1 MSLSVQFLSLL
12 AMIGTGIVA
21 GAFMDMIGTGTA
33 YAGKKSIIR
42 KYAVVLEV
50 IGWIVVGCG
59 TFYIL
64 YLVRDG
70 AWRIYDPFAQ
80 ISGMLLYASFF
91 HKPFR
96 FLGRILFILFV
107 KPLWF
112 IVHLLVSIDH
122 LSGLSGYCES
132 HCSSYS
138 RHLLNYSIHIPRKLF
153 KRRWEMIYN
162 LWTISELSNV

>member
-33 YAGKKSIIR
+33 HAGKKSIIR
-42 KYAVVLEV
+42 KRAVWLEV
-50 IGWIVVGCG
+50 IGWILVGCW

-80 ISGMLLYASFF
+80 ISGMLLYVTIFY
-91 HKPFR
+91 KPFR
-96 FLGRILFILFV
+96 FFGRILLVLFIRPLLFLARLIVSIVSLVIRFIVKVFAVLFTPFV
-107 KPLWF
+107 KIF
-112 IVHLLVSIDH
+112 RII
-122 LSGLSGYCES
+122 SG
-132 HCSSYS
+132 
-138 RHLLNYSIHIPRKLF
+138 KLF
-153 KRRWEMIYN
+153 KRR
-162 LWTISELSNV
+162 VK

>member
-33 YAGKKSIIR
+33 HAGKKSIIR
-42 KYAVVLEV
+42 KRVVWLEV
-50 IGWIVVGCG
+50 IGWILVGCW

-80 ISGMLLYASFF
+80 ISGMLLYVTIFN
-91 HKPFR
+91 KPFR
-96 FLGRILFILFV
+96 FFGRVLLLLFV
-107 KPLWF
+107 KPIWF
-112 IVHLLVSIDH
+112 IVRLIVSIVRQIIRFIVRVIAA
-122 LSGLSGYCES
+122 LFTPFVKLYRIIS
-132 HCSSYS
+132 
-138 RHLLNYSIHIPRKLF
+138 RKLF
-153 KRRWEMIYN
+153 KRR
-162 LWTISELSNV
+162 VK